1 MRFNNSRFMPPMP
14 GQINFLFLIFS
25 AIFMASNNKH
35 TRTHTHTHTG
45 GGEIL
50 GARHA
55 YLLPFFMGP
64 RLTPPSKKE
73 RKKKQKYTTT
83 NGGAPAQNWE
93 NGVDR

>member
-1 MRFNNSRFMPPMP
+1 MPPMP

-35 TRTHTHTHTG
+35 TRTHTHTG

-64 RLTPPSKKE
+64 RLTPPLKKKKE
-73 RKKKQKYTTT
+73 KKTKIYNNKWWRPSSELGKWRRQVVIGFYY
-83 NGGAPAQNWE
+83 A
-93 NGVDR
+93 